1 MKEVLIIGK
10 GWIGEKLE
18 KQLKNQFKIT
28 TTKRNSDAEN
38 SISVDF
44 DSAKIISI
52 DSTKYDFIIITIPF
66 GKRNTMEELNFRF
79 DNLIQFIGNYN
90 KNILLL
96 SSTGIYT
103 ESNGFISENTFPDAQ
118 LNDPYISIEN
128 KIKTKFP
135 QASILRLGGIMGN
148 TRYLSKYLD
157 LDRES
162 LDEVANH
169 VHYEDILNVIKTCID
184 NNITNEIYNVV
195 APQHPTKEEILEY
208 QINHK
213 IIKTET
219 KKGKTISSQKL
230 MNELNYQFLYE
241 NPIYFKD

>member
-18 KQLKNQFKIT
+18 KQLNNQFKIT

-38 SISVDF
+38 CISVDF

-96 SSTGIYT
+96 SSTGIYP
-103 ESNGFISENTFPDAQ
+103 ESNDNISENTFSDAQ

-135 QASILRLGGIMGN
+135 QVSILRLGGIMGD

-157 LDRES
+157 LDREG

-184 NNITNEIYNVV
+184 KNITNEIYNVV

-230 MNELNYQFLYE
+230 INELNYQFLYE